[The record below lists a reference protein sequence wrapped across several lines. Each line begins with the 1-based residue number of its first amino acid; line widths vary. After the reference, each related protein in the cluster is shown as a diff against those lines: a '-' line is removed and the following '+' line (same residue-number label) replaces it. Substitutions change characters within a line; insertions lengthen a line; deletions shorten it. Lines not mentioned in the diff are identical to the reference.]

1 MSSTAG
7 FWTSA
12 AVSPKRK
19 FRFLVRIGSMPNG
32 ATWYAKSVDK
42 PAVTVGTTDHKF
54 LNHTFYY
61 PGNVTWNEI
70 TVELVDPV
78 SPDASINLS
87 RILFDSG
94 YVPPTDV
101 NSTTT
106 ISKSEAVDAV
116 QSVVIEQ
123 IDSNG
128 DPLERWTLTN
138 PFVTNVDYG
147 GKLSYGEEGLATVSV
162 KFRYDWAS
170 IETFLPGTAGTGANK
185 ADPGPGTENTAP
197 GLNKYW
203 GPGQSY

>member
-1 MSSTAG
+1 MPNSAG
-7 FWTSA
+7 FWTSSQ
-12 AVSPKRK
+12 VSPKRT
-19 FRFLVRIGSMPNG
+19 FRFLVTIGSMPDG
-32 ATWYAKSVDK
+32 ARWYCKSATK
-42 PAVTVGTTDHKF
+42 PAVTVNTTDHKF

-70 TVELVDPV
+70 TIEMVDPV

-106 ISKSEAVDAV
+106 ISKREAVDAV
-116 QSVVIEQ
+116 QAVIIEQ
-123 IDSNG
+123 IDSEG
-128 DPLERWTLTN
+128 AVIERWTLTN
-138 PFVTNVDYG
+138 AFITSIDYG
-147 GKLSYGEEGLATVSV
+147 GTLKYGEEGLTTVSA

-170 IETFLPGTAGTGANK
+170 IETFLPGGATNK
-185 ADPGPGTENTAP
+185 ADPGPGTEDPAP
-197 GLNKYW
+197 GLGKYW

>member
-1 MSSTAG
+1 MASSSG
-7 FWTSA
+7 FWTSSQ
-12 AVSPKRK
+12 VSPKRQ
-19 FRFLVRIGSMPNG
+19 FRFLVTIGSMPSG
-32 ATWYAKSVDK
+32 ARWYTKKVNK
-42 PAVTVGTTDHKF
+42 PKVTVNPASHKF

-70 TVELVDPV
+70 TVEMVDPV

-106 ISKSEAVDAV
+106 ISKRQAVDAV

-123 IDSNG
+123 IDSDG
-128 DPLERWTLTN
+128 AVVERWTLNN
-138 PFVTNVDYG
+138 PFITDVDYG
-147 GKLSYGEEGLATVSV
+147 GTLAYGEDALSTVSV
-162 KFRYDWAS
+162 KFRYDWAT
-170 IETFLPGTAGTGANK
+170 IETFLPNGAANK
-185 ADPGPGTENTAP
+185 ADPGAGTENPAP
-197 GLNKYW
+197 GLGKYW

>member
-1 MSSTAG
+1 MASTGG
-7 FWTSA
+7 FWTTTGLA
-12 AVSPKRK
+12 DPKRK
-19 FRFLVRIGSMPNG
+19 FRFLVTMGSMPQG
-32 ATWYAKSVDK
+32 ATWYAKSVTK
-42 PAVTVGTTDHKF
+42 PQVTVAAEKHQF

-61 PGNVTWNEI
+61 PGSVTWNEI
-70 TVELVDPV
+70 NVELVDPV

-94 YVPPTDV
+94 YRPPTDA
-101 NSTTT
+101 NDRTT
-106 ISKSEAVDAV
+106 ISKNEAVDAV

-128 DPLERWTLTN
+128 DPIERWTLTN

-147 GKLSYGEEGLATVSV
+147 GKLSYDDDNLATVSV

-170 IETFLPGTAGTGANK
+170 IETFKPGGAANK
-185 ADPGPGTENTAP
+185 ADPGPGSEDPAP